1 MSAPAPS
8 DSVVDPVASNA
19 TQSGAAAAA
28 ASSTTIA
35 PDASRREPPA
45 PASGASQ
52 LTGQSLAGKTG
63 DMEQT
68 KQLVLKALQYHQ
80 DWPTP
85 GINFI
90 DILPIFRSP
99 VLFATLIDVLVHQI
113 QTVFPSNKP
122 DVIVGLDARGFLF
135 GPTLALHL
143 GLPFVPVRK
152 SGKMPGV
159 CYTEV
164 YQKEYGKDEFQIQA
178 DSLQKG
184 QKVLVVDD
192 ILATGK
198 FFTESSIYS
207 SSSPFRFRSR
217 SRCRSQPRSLPYSLP
232 HRRTLILSSLP
243 LPCENYYR
251 PPRPYPILGPLLGV
265 FAAHWQVRR
274 EPRRENERVCAQNAA
289 GSCCTRASSP
299 SLALPPWVSL
309 APRVTVAIPAQDF
322 VPRNWLLDITP
333 FGS

>member
-1 MSAPAPS
+1 MSAPPAPS

-19 TQSGAAAAA
+19 THTGA
-28 ASSTTIA
+28 ASSVPASASASASTTIT

-45 PASGASQ
+45 TATGASQ
-52 LTGQSLAGKTG
+52 LTGQSLAGKSG

-80 DWPTP
+80 DWPNP

-113 QTVFPSNKP
+113 EVTFPSNKP

-152 SGKMPGV
+152 SGKMPGT
-159 CYTEV
+159 CYTEG

-178 DSLQKG
+178 DSVQKG

-198 FFTESSIYS
+198 F
-207 SSSPFRFRSR
+207 
-217 SRCRSQPRSLPYSLP
+217 
-232 HRRTLILSSLP
+232 
-243 LPCENYYR
+243 
-251 PPRPYPILGPLLGV
+251 
-265 FAAHWQVRR
+265 
-274 EPRRENERVCAQNAA
+274 
-289 GSCCTRASSP
+289 
-299 SLALPPWVSL
+299 
-309 APRVTVAIPAQDF
+309 
-322 VPRNWLLDITP
+322 
-333 FGS
+333 

>member
-1 MSAPAPS
+1 MSAPPAPS

-19 TQSGAAAAA
+19 THTGA
-28 ASSTTIA
+28 ASSVPASASASASASTTIT

-45 PASGASQ
+45 TATGASQ
-52 LTGQSLAGKTG
+52 LTGQSLAGKSG

-80 DWPTP
+80 DWPNP

-113 QTVFPSNKP
+113 EVTFPSNKP

-152 SGKMPGV
+152 SGKMPGT
-159 CYTEV
+159 CYTEG

-178 DSLQKG
+178 DSVQKG

-198 FFTESSIYS
+198 F
-207 SSSPFRFRSR
+207 
-217 SRCRSQPRSLPYSLP
+217 
-232 HRRTLILSSLP
+232 
-243 LPCENYYR
+243 
-251 PPRPYPILGPLLGV
+251 
-265 FAAHWQVRR
+265 
-274 EPRRENERVCAQNAA
+274 
-289 GSCCTRASSP
+289 
-299 SLALPPWVSL
+299 
-309 APRVTVAIPAQDF
+309 
-322 VPRNWLLDITP
+322 
-333 FGS
+333 